1 VDEDHAVERPVGE
14 ESPGESMSAIWHM
27 CVLIPARNEEELL
40 PECLMS
46 VLEARKQ
53 LSSTTSCDIVVA
65 VDRSTDRTSE
75 IARTMLRGKGTV
87 VSLDAGAVGE
97 ARTLAAEVALRRYQ
111 GSLDHCWLANTDAD
125 CCVPTSWLADQLMLC
140 ALGAEAVAGTID
152 VIDFSE
158 HSPGVDLRFR
168 SSYHV
173 SPDGTHPHVH
183 GANFGVRADAYLRAG
198 GWGSLCTAEDHD
210 LWNRLADHGSRRVS
224 IDRVKVVTSGRRVGR
239 APLGFAAALAAHNEF
254 AYEP

>member
-1 VDEDHAVERPVGE
+1 
-14 ESPGESMSAIWHM
+14 MSAIWHM
-27 CVLIPARNEEELL
+27 CVIIPARNEEELL
-40 PECLMS
+40 PRCLNS

-65 VDRSTDRTSE
+65 VDCSTDNTFS
-75 IARTMLRGKGTV
+75 IANKMLKGKGTV

-97 ARTLAAEVALRRYQ
+97 ARTLAAEVALRRYH
-111 GSLDHCWLANTDAD
+111 GPLNRCWLANTDAD
-125 CCVPTSWLADQLMLC
+125 CCVPKSWLADHLMLC

-152 VIDFSE
+152 VIDFSD
-158 HSPGVDLRFR
+158 HDSGVDLRFR

-183 GANFGVRADAYLRAG
+183 GANFGVRADAYVRAG

-210 LWNRLADHGSRRVS
+210 LWNRLADQGTKRIS
-224 IDRVKVVTSGRRVGR
+224 IDRVKVLTSGRRVGR
-239 APLGFAAALAAHNEF
+239 APHGFAEALAAHNESVH
-254 AYEP
+254 ES